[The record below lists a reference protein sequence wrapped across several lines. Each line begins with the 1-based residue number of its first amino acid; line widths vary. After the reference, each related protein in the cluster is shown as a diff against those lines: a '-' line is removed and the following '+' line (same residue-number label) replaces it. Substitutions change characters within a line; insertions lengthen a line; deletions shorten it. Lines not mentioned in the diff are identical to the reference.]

1 MSFEIQELRNQ
12 LELSKANHQIEYSN
26 LLSKLD
32 LQNRDIQDL
41 KGDKDFLYQRNLKL
55 VEQIDQLKKEN
66 KSLLSKN
73 DKKLAEQQLLD
84 AKDEYESKL
93 DELEEQNLAL
103 IRELNSL
110 KNTVNVKTNGL
121 KLLETQLD
129 ESKRELSQAREENE
143 RLKENQ
149 TPSVANPENKESKL
163 YENELSQLIQK
174 VTKLE
179 QENEHLLNLSKS
191 SKLDHELLLYLKESN
206 KQLKFKAHNYDK
218 LLKDNSELAKKL
230 AQYQSKFQN
239 FDSDEVV
246 STQKLLKKISLLEDL
261 NKSKELALNVLR
273 EDLYRVHSAQLETV
287 DQVAK
292 LQKQLQSLKLDV
304 SDKELDI
311 SRLSIQVGLKDKHLL
326 FMKDQMDNISL
337 ERDFYRKKMNG
348 NENIEKRDSTDKI
361 LLDKLNSLCQGFEIQ
376 VAHISSLTESRESKR
391 QKIKEES
398 TVLPDKNELIVQLS
412 KEKQELSIKLSE
424 LEDELKSRNEQIQ
437 KLVATK
443 EATKASAETA
453 NTLTTSVSK
462 ELFDQLFEKNQQLE
476 SKVSEFQVSYLS
488 IKEISERELKEYQD
502 IVERILGLK
511 VIKIGDYIV
520 KLQKND
526 SEYVVITIKEGKLA
540 LVESKADLKEFKIPL
555 SSLIE

>member
-26 LLSKLD
+26 LLSRLD
-32 LQNRDIQDL
+32 SQNRDIQDL

-66 KSLLSKN
+66 KILLSQN
-73 DKKLAEQQLLD
+73 DKKLVEQQLID
-84 AKDEYESKL
+84 SKDEYESKL
-93 DELEEQNLAL
+93 EELEEQNITL

-110 KNTVNVKTNGL
+110 KNDVTVKTNRL
-121 KLLETQLD
+121 KLLESQLD
-129 ESKRELSQAREENE
+129 ESNRELSQAREENE

-149 TPSVANPENKESKL
+149 TPSIESPAHDESKL

-206 KQLKFKAHNYDK
+206 KQMEFKAHNYDR
-218 LLKDNSELAKKL
+218 LVKDNSKLSKKL

-239 FDSDEVV
+239 FNSEEVE
-246 STQKLLKKISLLEDL
+246 STQNLLKKINMLEDL
-261 NKSKELALNVLR
+261 NKAKELALNVLR
-273 EDLYRVHSAQLETV
+273 EDLFRVHSAQLETV
-287 DQVAK
+287 DQLAK
-292 LQKQLQSLKLDV
+292 LQKQLQSLKLEI

-326 FMKDQMDNISL
+326 FMKDQMENISL

-348 NENIEKRDSTDKI
+348 NENIEKPDSADKA
-361 LLDKLNSLCQGFEIQ
+361 LLEKLNSLCQEFEIQ
-376 VAHISSLTESRESKR
+376 VAHISSLTESRNSKR
-391 QKIKEES
+391 QKIEEEGA
-398 TVLPDKNELIVQLS
+398 VLPDKNEQILQLS

-424 LEDELKSRNEQIQ
+424 LETELRSRDEQIK
-437 KLVATK
+437 KLAATNHVT
-443 EATKASAETA
+443 ETSVETA
-453 NTLTTSVSK
+453 NTSTTSVSK
-462 ELFDQLFEKNQQLE
+462 ELFDHLFEENQQLE

-488 IKEISERELKEYQD
+488 IKELSERELKEYED
-502 IVERILGLK
+502 IVEKILGLK
-511 VIKIGDYIV
+511 VTKIGDYIV
-520 KLQKND
+520 RLQKND

-540 LVESKADLKEFKIPL
+540 LVESKADLKGFKMPL
-555 SSLIE
+555 ADLIE

>member
-93 DELEEQNLAL
+93 DELEEQNIAL

-206 KQLKFKAHNYDK
+206 KQLEFKAHNYDK

-273 EDLYRVHSAQLETV
+273 EDLYRVHPAQLETV
-287 DQVAK
+287 DQLAK

-348 NENIEKRDSTDKI
+348 NENIEKPDSTDKI
-361 LLDKLNSLCQGFEIQ
+361 LLDKLNSLCQEFEIQ

-398 TVLPDKNELIVQLS
+398 TVLPDKNEQIVQLS

-437 KLVATK
+437 KLVATE

-502 IVERILGLK
+502 IVQRILGLK
-511 VIKIGDYIV
+511 VVKLGDYIV

-540 LVESKADLKEFKIPL
+540 LVETKADLKEFKIPL
-555 SSLIE
+555 TSLIE